1 MKKAARARSPAPNPD
16 APVIAGVHRDGE
28 ALQIEFPFAVPTPA
42 AVFRRADTLWLV
54 FDNPAKISLG
64 KLAAESGGAIHGA
77 TVKRSKDGAA
87 VVRIR
92 LRRPRLI
99 SVDSDGPAWMVTIAD
114 TVTTP
119 STPLSIARSM
129 VARNRAN
136 IVVPFDNPGKL
147 HRLRDPE
154 VGDRLL
160 VMTGLAPVRGFLRA
174 QDFVELDALASRQGV
189 VVRPIAD
196 DVDRKS
202 RPRQCHLQPSRWPG
216 AVAGAG
222 PAATIGGQ
230 LPRHHLRHP
239 ALDSRSQR
247 RLLPAAVG
255 VDPAGRRGG
264 AAPAPRGAAQSCALL
279 SRPRHVGRGQGR
291 ARRSLHRRPRR
302 RDRQRAQVGRQYHAR
317 PAEGRAQGSFAAAG
331 RQPA

>member
-1 MKKAARARSPAPNPD
+1 MAKPDMAKPPAHDAAPPKPRGAQVDAQAARAHCARRRLRRIRQRSARKAARARTPAPNPN
-16 APVIAGVHRDGE
+16 APVVAGLHRDGE
-28 ALQIEFPFAVPTPA
+28 TLQIEFPFAVPTPA

-64 KLAAESGGAIHGA
+64 KLAAESGGAIRGA

-92 LRRPRLI
+92 LQRPRLI

-119 STPLSIARSM
+119 SKPLSIARSM

-160 VMTGLAPVRGFLRA
+160 VMTGLG
-174 QDFVELDALASRQGV
+174 
-189 VVRPIAD
+189 
-196 DVDRKS
+196 
-202 RPRQCHLQPSRWPG
+202 
-216 AVAGAG
+216 AGARISARAG
-222 PAATIGGQ
+222 LRRARRAGLAA
-230 LPRHHLRHP
+230 
-239 ALDSRSQR
+239 
-247 RLLPAAVG
+247 
-255 VDPAGRRGG
+255 RRGG
-264 AAPAPRGAAQSCALL
+264 AAD
-279 SRPRHVGRGQGR
+279 
-291 ARRSLHRRPRR
+291 RR
-302 RDRQRAQVGRQYHAR
+302 
-317 PAEGRAQGSFAAAG
+317 
-331 RQPA
+331 